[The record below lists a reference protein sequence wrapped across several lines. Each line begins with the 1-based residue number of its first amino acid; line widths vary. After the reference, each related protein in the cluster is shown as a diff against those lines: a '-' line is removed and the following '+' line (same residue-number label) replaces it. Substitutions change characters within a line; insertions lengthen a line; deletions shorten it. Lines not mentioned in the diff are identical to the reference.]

1 MFERAR
7 LARFLLAGAS
17 GFTADALLLSA
28 LVSWFGWS
36 PYVGRALSLSVAVG
50 ITWYLNRT
58 LTFGDRPR
66 SGVGSELVRYAL
78 VQAGGVVVNYG
89 VFATTVALSA
99 RAERWPIVALLPAAA
114 AAMCFTY
121 VGMHYF
127 AFPRELDMARDR

>member
-7 LARFLLAGAS
+7 LTRFLLAGAA

-28 LVSWFGWS
+28 LVSWLAWS
-36 PYVGRALSLSVAVG
+36 PYLSRALSLSVAVG

-66 SGVGSELVRYAL
+66 TGVGSELVRYAL
-78 VQAGGVVVNYG
+78 VQGGGVVVNYG
-89 VFATTVALSA
+89 VFATVVALSA
-99 RAERWPIVALLPAAA
+99 RAERWPFIALFPAAA

-127 AFPRELDMARDR
+127 AFPRELEIAPD